1 MRVGGCALHAL
12 RASALQAVVKW
23 LGAAS
28 TARDRRRCSP
38 WHGGSV
44 DGAVLTVATMSGVPV
59 ALRDTL
65 GALGIV
71 LALLTGVALYPRFFP
86 SRSALVG
93 REAPDF
99 RLGVVANGESLAKG
113 TSATLSLHDL
123 RGRPVLLDFWAT
135 WCSHCRAEAPVLDRV
150 ARRWRDRGVT
160 VVGIDTDG
168 PGQGDP
174 GEFAARHGLS
184 YPIVQDLLG
193 DASRDYRVEEL
204 PTLVVVSRSGVVV
217 AVRTGAADGG
227 ELDRLVELAL

>member
-1 MRVGGCALHAL
+1 ML
-12 RASALQAVVKW
+12 
-23 LGAAS
+23 
-28 TARDRRRCSP
+28 TI
-38 WHGGSV
+38 
-44 DGAVLTVATMSGVPV
+44 TVATMTGVPA

-65 GALGIV
+65 GPLAIV
-71 LALLTGVALYPRFFP
+71 LALLTGVALYSRFFP

-93 REAPDF
+93 HEAPDF

-113 TSATLSLHDL
+113 GGTLSLHDL
-123 RGRPVLLDFWAT
+123 RGRAVLLDFWAT
-135 WCSHCRAEAPVLDRV
+135 WCSHCRAEAPLLDRV

-160 VVGIDTDG
+160 VVGIDMDV

-184 YPIVQDLLG
+184 YPIVQDQFG

-204 PTLVVVSRSGVVV
+204 PTLVVVSRSGVIV

-227 ELDRLVELAL
+227 ELDRLVEQAL

>member
-1 MRVGGCALHAL
+1 MPWAVARRMREAYRPVRFVERLGR
-12 RASALQAVVKW
+12 RARLDDSRQAKVSSLARGSAD
-23 LGAAS
+23 AAM
-28 TARDRRRCSP
+28 
-38 WHGGSV
+38 
-44 DGAVLTVATMSGVPV
+44 LTVATMSGVPV

-65 GALGIV
+65 RALGVV
-71 LALLTGVALYPRFFP
+71 LTLLTGVALYPRFFP
-86 SRSALVG
+86 SRSNLVG

-99 RLGVVANGESLAKG
+99 RLSVVANAASLTKG
-113 TSATLSLHDL
+113 GATLSLHDL
-123 RGRPVLLDFWAT
+123 RGRAVLLDFWAT

-160 VVGIDTDG
+160 VVGIDTDT

-174 GEFAARHGLS
+174 SEFAARHGLS

-193 DASRDYRVEEL
+193 DASRDYRIDEL

-227 ELDRLVELAL
+227 ELDRLVEQAL